1 VSVSQLKLGFC
12 VSKYANHPTGSG
24 KGSGLVVPFEVT
36 ARRIGMGRPMV
47 AETQRRHDRLDQRFG
62 CRILHRVHR
71 VFWFWS
77 LLVTC
82 FTN

>member
-1 VSVSQLKLGFC
+1 
-12 VSKYANHPTGSG
+12 
-24 KGSGLVVPFEVT
+24 
-36 ARRIGMGRPMV
+36 MGRPMV

-62 CRILHRVHR
+62 YRTLHRVHR

>member
-1 VSVSQLKLGFC
+1 
-12 VSKYANHPTGSG
+12 
-24 KGSGLVVPFEVT
+24 
-36 ARRIGMGRPMV
+36 MGPPMV

-62 CRILHRVHR
+62 CGTLHRVHR
-71 VFWFWS
+71 GFWFWS